1 MEFGQIIGW
10 LQNEW
15 AALSSAPVTFI
26 TVIGITFLVS
36 GRIWK
41 WYYEKQ
47 IKDRDARHELLLE
60 QLRTM
65 EIIHHAERLNRDVD
79 DEIYAALA
87 RRAES
92 KSEESES

>member
-15 AALSSAPVTFI
+15 AALSSAPVAFI
-26 TVIGITFLVS
+26 TLIGISFLVS

-47 IKDRDARHELLLE
+47 TKDRDARIEMLSEQIRLKDVIYEAELLDKADEQRYRDLE
-60 QLRTM
+60 QS
-65 EIIHHAERLNRDVD
+65 
-79 DEIYAALA
+79 A
-87 RRAES
+87 RRQTE
-92 KSEESES
+92 